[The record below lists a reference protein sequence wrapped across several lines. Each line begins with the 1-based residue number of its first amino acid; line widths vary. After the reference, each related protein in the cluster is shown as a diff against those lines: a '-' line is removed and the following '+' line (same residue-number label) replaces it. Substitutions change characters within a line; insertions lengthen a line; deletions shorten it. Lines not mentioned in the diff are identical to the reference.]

1 MTGPGRFAR
10 ASAASSADKR
20 LRANL
25 LRATL
30 IARDKRLK
38 ALSRMA
44 DSGAIFQAAES
55 ARADALEN
63 LHELLIMLEERV
75 IAAGGQVHWARDAA
89 EANLIIARIAE
100 SEGAKLA
107 VKGKSMVT
115 EETGL
120 NSALAEAG
128 VEAVE
133 ADLGEY
139 IVQLAGEPPSHIL
152 APAIHKNRDEIAGL
166 FAEKLGA
173 ERTSDPEKLTLIAR
187 SALRE
192 KFLAADMGITGAN
205 FCVAETGTVVL
216 VENEGNIRMC
226 ATLPRVHVAVTGIE
240 KVVRGMDGAAAV
252 LNALARSA
260 TGQTLS
266 SYTSFIT
273 GPRRDGETDGPEK
286 FHLVL
291 LDNGRSRIRNR
302 PEYRDFLRCIRCGS
316 CLYACPVYER
326 SGGHAYG
333 SAYCGPMGALMQSL
347 TAESPGELPYACTG
361 CGACAEICPVGVDHA
376 GMLMR
381 LRAEEVE
388 SGGGASILG
397 RGAAA
402 RFSTLARLPLAWRA
416 AFAAVRRLDRNLVL
430 ARRMPGYGR
439 IFSNWSKKRRLPKPA
454 SRPFSRRWP
463 ELKAELER
471 IESNR
476 GETP

>member
-1 MTGPGRFAR
+1 MTGPGKFAR
-10 ASAASSADKR
+10 ASASSSADRR

-30 IARDKRLK
+30 IARGKRLK

-44 DSGAIFQAAES
+44 DPDAIFQAAER
-55 ARADALEN
+55 ARAEALQN
-63 LHELLIMLEERV
+63 LPELLAMLEERV
-75 IAAGGQVHWARDAA
+75 TAAGGQVHWARDSA
-89 EANLIIARIAE
+89 EANRIISEIAD
-100 SEGAKLA
+100 SEGARLA
-107 VKGKSMVT
+107 IKGKSMVA

-120 NSALAEAG
+120 NSALAAVG

-152 APAIHKNRDEIAGL
+152 APAIHKNREEIADL

-173 ERTSDPEKLTLIAR
+173 DRTSDPGELTLIAR
-187 SALRE
+187 AALRE
-192 KFLAADMGITGAN
+192 KFLAADIGITGAN
-205 FCVAETGTVVL
+205 LCVAETGTVVL

-240 KVVRGMDGAAAV
+240 KIVRGMNDAAAV

-266 SYTSFIT
+266 TYTSFIT
-273 GPRRDGETDGPEK
+273 GPRGDREADGPEK

-291 LDNGRSRIRNR
+291 LDNGRSRIWSRA
-302 PEYRDFLRCIRCGS
+302 EYRDFLRCIRCGS

-347 TAESPGELPYACTG
+347 TAKSPGELPFACTG
-361 CGACAEICPVGVDHA
+361 CGACAEICPVRVDHA
-376 GMLMR
+376 DMLMR

-388 SGGGASILG
+388 SGGSASILAQ
-397 RGAAA
+397 GAAA
-402 RFSTLARLPLAWRA
+402 RFSTLTRLPLAWRA

-454 SRPFSRRWP
+454 AKPFSSRWP
-463 ELKAELER
+463 DLKTELER
-471 IESNR
+471 IEKNR
-476 GETP
+476 RDA